1 MFPYLHRDFAH
12 MASVVDQVQI
22 GFVVLLVV
30 VESDALEGANVK
42 SLHLQSHLYLLLAV
56 EIIHILFFVH
66 S

>member
-1 MFPYLHRDFAH
+1 

-30 VESDALEGANVK
+30 VESDALEGANIK